1 MLPIVVIF
9 TVKNHNIL
17 KRNMIPNP
25 KYAILASD
33 EVIQKTAKALEQ
45 NGISAK
51 IVNSVDEARQAVL
64 DLVPEGSE
72 VFTMTSMTL
81 EALGIPK
88 IINES
93 GKYQSIRAKLNGMDR
108 KTQRLEM
115 NRLGSAPEIALGSV
129 HAVTQGGQL
138 MIASNTGSQ
147 LAAYAT
153 GALKVIWVVGA
164 QKIVKDLEDGFK
176 RLYEYSLPLEDV
188 RAQKAYGMHSN
199 VSKILIINKEVAPNR
214 AQVILV
220 KQKLGF

>member
-1 MLPIVVIF
+1 M
-9 TVKNHNIL
+9 
-17 KRNMIPNP
+17 
-25 KYAILASD
+25 
-33 EVIQKTAKALEQ
+33 IQKTAKALAQ
-45 NGISAK
+45 NGIATT
-51 IVNSVDEARQAVL
+51 IVDSVDEARQAVV

-93 GKYQSIRAKLNGMDR
+93 GKYQSIRVKLNSMDR

-115 NRLGSAPEIALGSV
+115 NRLGSAPQIALGSV
-129 HAVTQGGQL
+129 HAVTQAGRL
-138 MIASNTGSQ
+138 MIASNSGSQ
-147 LAAYAT
+147 LAAYAS
-153 GALKVIWVVGA
+153 GASQVVWVVGA
-164 QKIVKDLEDGFK
+164 QKIVKDLDDGFK

-199 VSKILIINKEVAPNR
+199 VSKILIVNKEASPDR
-214 AQVILV
+214 AKVILV